1 MELGQYLQ
9 RFDEKI
15 RAPGDVPAA
24 LDLFTALATD
34 RATLQGEVRRL
45 LQGLVHDPLFLPAG
59 VMDAQIILSPL
70 PRPEAHYDLA
80 LGRYSATAPSIV
92 SHCVYGL
99 VTPLFG
105 TMRVEHYRLPA
116 ALDRAVFS
124 DEFQLERCDDF
135 EVRPGEALA
144 IGPGRD
150 AYRVRAARPVVA
162 LKLASRPVVPFEW
175 SFDELTLRSW
185 QSISAIPTETNLV
198 HACRAAAAL
207 GEQALVEPLGGVV
220 RHERHMLRWEA
231 LRSLCLI
238 DRTAGLAAVED
249 LCDDAHPHVRRA
261 AQRARGAAMQEA
273 A

>member
-9 RFDEKI
+9 RFDERI
-15 RAPGDVPAA
+15 RAPGDVPEAR
-24 LDLFTALATD
+24 DLFTALASD
-34 RATLQGEVRRL
+34 RATLHDELRRL
-45 LQGLVHDPLFLPAG
+45 LRGLVHDPLFLPAT
-59 VMDAQIILSPL
+59 VMDAQILLSPL

-80 LGRYSATAPSIV
+80 LGRYGATSPSIV
-92 SHCVYGL
+92 THCVYGL

-105 TMRVEHYRLPA
+105 TMRVEHYLLPA

-124 DEFQLERCDDF
+124 AGVELERCDDF
-135 EVRPGEALA
+135 DVRTGEVLA
-144 IGPGRD
+144 IAPGRD
-150 AYRVRAARPVVA
+150 VYRVRVARPGVV

-185 QSISAIPTETNLV
+185 QSICAIPGETNLV

-207 GEQALVEPLGGVV
+207 GEHELVEPLGEVV
-220 RHERHMLRWEA
+220 HHERHMLRWEA
-231 LRSLCLI
+231 LRSLCLL

-249 LCDDAHPHVRRA
+249 LCDDSHPHVRRA
-261 AQRARGAAMQEA
+261 ALRARAAAMREA